1 VTVGESLAQVRDTAG
16 LSVDEVSGRTGIR
29 ETVIRA
35 IERDDFDALGGD
47 LYVRGYLRAITA
59 ALGIDPQPLIREF
72 DAARA
77 ASGAPASALPSLA
90 PAAEAPEAEAPA
102 AELPAGED
110 YSSPWW
116 ADDAVSD
123 ADPLPVTEGGP
134 DIDGTAPWASA
145 PEPAHRSRPDDF
157 APAGRTVPPGR
168 TRPAGTAATRTAT
181 RARPAPRKRSRPG
194 RRSRVRGWRWAT
206 TVAVFAAVVLAIVGV
221 ATSQI
226 VSKLSSPGHAAATA
240 KPTVRAAAADGSPT
254 ASAPAASQAADPTPT
269 PTATATQSPAVRL
282 AIAAASAFGP
292 DGVADGDNAQ
302 SAANVITPGSSRP
315 WLTDWY
321 ATATFGMLKTG
332 TGLLLDMGRT
342 VTVTSV
348 QVRLGGVA
356 GADLQVRAGNAASL
370 SGTRVVASARNAGGT
385 LVLRLK
391 APARVRYII
400 IWFTG
405 LPPSGSGNYQATV
418 HSVTV
423 MGRR

>member
-72 DAARA
+72 DAGRA
-77 ASGAPASALPSLA
+77 ASAAPASAMPSLA
-90 PAAEAPEAEAPA
+90 SATVEPTAAPTVEPAA
-102 AELPAGED
+102 ED
-110 YSSPWW
+110 YSSLWW

-123 ADPLPVTEGGP
+123 ADPLP
-134 DIDGTAPWASA
+134 DDAAPWPSA
-145 PEPAHRSRPDDF
+145 PEPAHRSQPDDI
-157 APAGRTVPPGR
+157 AQAGPA
-168 TRPAGTAATRTAT
+168 RPARTAATQPVSTPAT
-181 RARPAPRKRSRPG
+181 RARPATRKRSRPA
-194 RRSRVRGWRWAT
+194 RRSRVRGWRWAI
-206 TVAVFAAVVLAIVGV
+206 TVGAFAAVVLAIVGV

-226 VSKLSSPGHAAATA
+226 VSKLSSPGHAGATA
-240 KPTVRAAAADGSPT
+240 TPAVQAAAAGGSPT
-254 ASAPAASQAADPTPT
+254 ASVASPSAASPAASKTAATPT
-269 PTATATQSPAVRL
+269 PKATTTQSPAVRL
-282 AIAAASAFGP
+282 AVAQASAFGP

-302 SAANVITPGSSRP
+302 SAGNVITPGSSRP
-315 WLTDWY
+315 WLSDWY

-348 QVRLGGVA
+348 QIRLGGIA
-356 GADLQVRAGNAASL
+356 GANLQVRAGDAASL
-370 SGTRVVASARNAGGT
+370 SGTRVVASARDAAGT
-385 LVLRLK
+385 LTLRLK
-391 APARVRYII
+391 APAGARYVI

-418 HSVTV
+418 YSVAV
-423 MGRR
+423 MGRP